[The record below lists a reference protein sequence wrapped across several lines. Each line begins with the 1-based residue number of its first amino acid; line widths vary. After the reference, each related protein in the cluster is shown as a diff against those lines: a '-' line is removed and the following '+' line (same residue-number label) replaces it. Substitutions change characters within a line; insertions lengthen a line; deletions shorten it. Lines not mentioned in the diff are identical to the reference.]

1 MSIAIVKIDDNN
13 LSMFKKLMKVLDAEV
28 SIMKSNDDEQK
39 KIMLKLIEE
48 SEKSENINKAE
59 AKKYF
64 RKYGVSL

>member
-39 KIMLKLIEE
+39 KIMLKLLEE
-48 SEKSENINKAE
+48 SEKSENISKAE